1 MIRQPTQL
9 MKIENSRI
17 PLREKVLATL
27 RSAIMNFQLLP
38 GDRLVERDLCDMLGV
53 SRTSVREALRH
64 LESEG
69 LVDYLENKGPIVT
82 KLTLETAKEIYELRA
97 SLESLIVQLY
107 TINAS
112 DKHLQMLETTLHLLT
127 RRLTQGNVSNILDSV
142 NDFYELLYEG
152 CGNQTAAK
160 LLRQQQARINLLRA
174 TSISQENRYMES
186 IEEMSAIVDAIVQRD
201 VAAAHR
207 ACVKHI
213 QRASE
218 VALTAMAAK
227 EGVSVVPTIFVSEQ
241 SLISA

>member
-1 MIRQPTQL
+1 MIRQPSQIT
-9 MKIENSRI
+9 KIDNSRI

-27 RSAIMNFQLLP
+27 RSAIMNFQLMP

-82 KLTLETAKEIYELRA
+82 RLTLETAKEIYELRA

-107 TINAS
+107 TLNAT
-112 DKHLQMLETTLHLLT
+112 DKQLQMLETTLHLLT
-127 RRLTQGNVSNILDSV
+127 RRLTQGNVANILDSV

-174 TSISQENRYMES
+174 TSISQENRYMQS
-186 IEEMSAIVDAIVQRD
+186 IEEMSAIVDAIMKRD
-201 VAAAHR
+201 CAAAHH
-207 ACVKHI
+207 ACVEHV
-213 QRASE
+213 RLASE
-218 VALTAMAAK
+218 VALAAMAEK
-227 EGVSVVPTIFVSEQ
+227 EGINEVPSIFVSEY
-241 SLISA
+241 SLT

>member
-1 MIRQPTQL
+1 MMRQPSQIT
-9 MKIENSRI
+9 KIDNSRI

-27 RSAIMNFQLLP
+27 RSAIINFQLMP

-82 KLTLETAKEIYELRA
+82 RLTLETAREIYELRA

-107 TINAS
+107 TVNAT
-112 DKHLQMLETTLHLLT
+112 DKQLQMLETSLDLLT
-127 RRLTQGNVSNILDSV
+127 RRLTQGNVANILESV

-160 LLRQQQARINLLRA
+160 LLRQQQARVNLLRA
-174 TSISQENRYMES
+174 TSISQENRYMQS
-186 IEEMSAIVDAIVQRD
+186 IEEMRAIVEAIKKRD
-201 VAAAHR
+201 CTAAHY
-207 ACVKHI
+207 ACVEHVR
-213 QRASE
+213 RASE
-218 VALTAMAAK
+218 VALSALAEK
-227 EGVSVVPTIFVSEQ
+227 EQVTDIPVIFVSDQ
-241 SLISA
+241 SLI